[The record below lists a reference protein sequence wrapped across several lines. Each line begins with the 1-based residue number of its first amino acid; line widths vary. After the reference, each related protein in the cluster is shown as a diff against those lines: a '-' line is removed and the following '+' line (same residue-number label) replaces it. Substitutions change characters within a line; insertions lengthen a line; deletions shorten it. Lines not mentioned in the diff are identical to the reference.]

1 MTSSWRARWRP
12 RGTRRNEMS
21 RHTLSVLV
29 EDKPGVLARVA
40 SLFSRRGFNIESL
53 AVGPTE
59 VPEVSRM
66 TIVVNVTGLPLEQ
79 VTKQLN
85 KLVNV
90 LKIVE
95 LDEASSVQRA
105 IALVKVKADAGHPG
119 YGFLSENYKFVE
131 ILEQHKVKFI
141 GPSSELIRKMGDKI
155 EAKKIAKSLGL
166 PIVSGSETGIKD
178 IGEAIKI
185 SKQIGFPI
193 LIKAAGGGGGKGMRI
208 VHSEDKLEENIKIAQ
223 TEAKKFFNNEEVF
236 IEKFFENPRHIEVQ
250 ILSDGKDNTVH
261 LGERDC
267 SVQRRYQKIIE
278 ESPCPVISD
287 EQRKY
292 LLDVSVNAISKL
304 GYEGAGTL
312 EFIYDKGKFYFLE
325 MNTRLQVEHPVTEEV
340 TGIDLVKRQIE
351 IASTGKLSLQ
361 QKDITFFGH
370 AIECRINAEDPSKD
384 FLPSAGTIKTY
395 NQPSGPGTRVDS
407 CVFQGCKIPP
417 YYDSLVAKLIC
428 HGKDRTSAISRLK
441 RSLDEFV
448 IEGVSSTIDLHK
460 KILRNEDFIN
470 SKYDVNWLSKTKF
483 Y

>member
-1 MTSSWRARWRP
+1 MIKKILIANRGEIAVRVIRACKELEIA
-12 RGTRRNEMS
+12 TVAVHSTADNESMHV
-21 RHTLSVLV
+21 R
-29 EDKPGVLARVA
+29 LADESICIGSQKA
-40 SLFSRRGFNIESL
+40 QDSYLNIPSLISAIE
-53 AVGPTE
+53 
-59 VPEVSRM
+59 
-66 TIVVNVTGLPLEQ
+66 ITG
-79 VTKQLN
+79 
-85 KLVNV
+85 
-90 LKIVE
+90 
-95 LDEASSVQRA
+95 
-105 IALVKVKADAGHPG
+105 ADAVHPG
-119 YGFLSENYKFVE
+119 YGFLSENYKFAE
-131 ILEQHKVKFI
+131 ILEQHKIKFI

-185 SKQIGFPI
+185 SKEIGFPV

-223 TEAKKFFNNEEVF
+223 TEAKKFFNNDEVF

-278 ESPCPVISD
+278 ESPCPVIND

-312 EFIYDKGKFYFLE
+312 EFIYDKEKFYFLE

-351 IASTGKLSLQ
+351 IASTGKLNLQ
-361 QKDITFFGH
+361 QKDIIFFGH

-428 HGKDRTSAISRLK
+428 HGRDRASAISRLK

-448 IEGVSSTIDLHK
+448 IEGVSTTIDLHK

>member
-1 MTSSWRARWRP
+1 MIKKILIANRGEIAVRVIRACKELEIA
-12 RGTRRNEMS
+12 TVAVHSTADNESMHV
-21 RHTLSVLV
+21 R
-29 EDKPGVLARVA
+29 LADESICIGSQKA
-40 SLFSRRGFNIESL
+40 QDSYLNIPSLISAIE
-53 AVGPTE
+53 
-59 VPEVSRM
+59 
-66 TIVVNVTGLPLEQ
+66 ITG
-79 VTKQLN
+79 
-85 KLVNV
+85 
-90 LKIVE
+90 
-95 LDEASSVQRA
+95 
-105 IALVKVKADAGHPG
+105 ADAVHPG
-119 YGFLSENYKFVE
+119 YGFLSENYKFAE

-278 ESPCPVISD
+278 ESPCPVIND

-460 KILRNEDFIN
+460 KILRNEDFIS

>member
-1 MTSSWRARWRP
+1 MIKKILIANRGEIAVRVIRACKELEIA
-12 RGTRRNEMS
+12 TVAVHSTADNESMHV
-21 RHTLSVLV
+21 R
-29 EDKPGVLARVA
+29 LADESICIGSQKA
-40 SLFSRRGFNIESL
+40 QDSYLNIPSLISAIE
-53 AVGPTE
+53 
-59 VPEVSRM
+59 
-66 TIVVNVTGLPLEQ
+66 ITG
-79 VTKQLN
+79 
-85 KLVNV
+85 
-90 LKIVE
+90 
-95 LDEASSVQRA
+95 
-105 IALVKVKADAGHPG
+105 ADAVHPG
-119 YGFLSENYKFVE
+119 YGFLSENYKFAE
-131 ILEQHKVKFI
+131 ILEQHKIKFI

-185 SKQIGFPI
+185 SKEIGFPV

-223 TEAKKFFNNEEVF
+223 TEAKKFFNNDEVF

-278 ESPCPVISD
+278 ESPCPVIND

-351 IASTGKLSLQ
+351 IASTGKLNLK
-361 QKDITFFGH
+361 QKDIIFFGH

-428 HGKDRTSAISRLK
+428 HGRDRASAISRLK

-448 IEGVSSTIDLHK
+448 IEGVSTTIDLHK

>member
-1 MTSSWRARWRP
+1 MIKKILIANRGEIAVRVIRACKELDIQ
-12 RGTRRNEMS
+12 TVAVHSTADNESMHV
-21 RHTLSVLV
+21 RLADESVCIGSQKAQDSYLN
-29 EDKPGVLARVA
+29 VA
-40 SLFSRRGFNIESL
+40 SLISAIE
-53 AVGPTE
+53 
-59 VPEVSRM
+59 
-66 TIVVNVTGLPLEQ
+66 ITG
-79 VTKQLN
+79 
-85 KLVNV
+85 
-90 LKIVE
+90 
-95 LDEASSVQRA
+95 
-105 IALVKVKADAGHPG
+105 ADAVHPG
-119 YGFLSENYKFVE
+119 YGFLSENYKFAE
-131 ILEQHKVKFI
+131 ILEQHKIKFI

-166 PIVSGSETGIKD
+166 PIVAGSETGIKD
-178 IGEAIKI
+178 INEAKI
-185 SKQIGFPI
+185 IAKQVGFPV

-223 TEAKKFFNNEEVF
+223 SEAKKFFNNEEVF

-250 ILSDGKDNTVH
+250 ILSDGKNNTVH

-278 ESPCPVISD
+278 ESPCPVINN

-292 LLDVSVNAISKL
+292 LLDVSVNAISKM

-340 TGIDLVKRQIE
+340 TGVDLVKRQIE
-351 IASTGKLSLQ
+351 IASTGKLSLN
-361 QKDITFFGH
+361 QKDISFFGH

-384 FLPSAGTIKTY
+384 FLPSAGTIKIY

-428 HGKDRTSAISRLK
+428 HGKDRTSAIARLK
-441 RSLDEFV
+441 RALDEFV
-448 IEGVSSTIDLHK
+448 IDGVKTTIDLHK

>member
-1 MTSSWRARWRP
+1 MIKKILIANRGEIAVRVIRACKELEIQ
-12 RGTRRNEMS
+12 TVAVHSTADNESMHV
-21 RHTLSVLV
+21 R
-29 EDKPGVLARVA
+29 LADESICIGSPKAQDSYLNVA
-40 SLFSRRGFNIESL
+40 SLISAIE
-53 AVGPTE
+53 
-59 VPEVSRM
+59 
-66 TIVVNVTGLPLEQ
+66 ITG
-79 VTKQLN
+79 
-85 KLVNV
+85 
-90 LKIVE
+90 
-95 LDEASSVQRA
+95 
-105 IALVKVKADAGHPG
+105 ADAVHPG
-119 YGFLSENYKFVE
+119 YGFLSENYKFAE
-131 ILEQHKVKFI
+131 ILEQHKIKFI

-166 PIVSGSETGIKD
+166 PIVAGSETGIKD
-178 IGEAIKI
+178 INEAKRIAKEV
-185 SKQIGFPI
+185 GFPV

-223 TEAKKFFNNEEVF
+223 SEAKKFFNNEEVF

-250 ILSDGKDNTVH
+250 ILSDGKNNTVH

-278 ESPCPVISD
+278 ESPCPIIND

-340 TGIDLVKRQIE
+340 TGVDLVKRQIE
-351 IASTGKLSLQ
+351 IASTGKISLN

-384 FLPSAGTIKTY
+384 FLPSAGTIKIY

-428 HGKDRTSAISRLK
+428 HGKDRSSAIARLK
-441 RSLDEFV
+441 RALDEFV
-448 IEGVSSTIDLHK
+448 IDGVKTTIDLHK

>member
-1 MTSSWRARWRP
+1 MIKKILIANRGEIAVRVIRACKEL
-12 RGTRRNEMS
+12 GVATVAVHSTADNESMHV
-21 RHTLSVLV
+21 R
-29 EDKPGVLARVA
+29 LADESICIGSQKA
-40 SLFSRRGFNIESL
+40 QDSYLNIPSLISAIE
-53 AVGPTE
+53 
-59 VPEVSRM
+59 
-66 TIVVNVTGLPLEQ
+66 ITG
-79 VTKQLN
+79 
-85 KLVNV
+85 
-90 LKIVE
+90 
-95 LDEASSVQRA
+95 
-105 IALVKVKADAGHPG
+105 ADAVHPG
-119 YGFLSENYKFVE
+119 YGFLSENYKFAE
-131 ILEQHKVKFI
+131 ILEQHKIKFI
-141 GPSSELIRKMGDKI
+141 GPSSDLIRKMGDKI

-178 IGEAIKI
+178 ISEAIKI
-185 SKQIGFPI
+185 SKQIGFPV

-278 ESPCPVISD
+278 ESPCPVIND

-292 LLDVSVNAISKL
+292 LLDVSVNAIAKL

-340 TGIDLVKRQIE
+340 TNIDLVKRQIE

-370 AIECRINAEDPSKD
+370 AIECRINAEDPSKN

-428 HGKDRTSAISRLK
+428 HGRDRSSAISRLK

-448 IEGVSSTIDLHK
+448 IEGVSTTIDLHK

>member
-1 MTSSWRARWRP
+1 MIKKILIANRGEIAVRVIRACKELCIQ
-12 RGTRRNEMS
+12 TVAVHSTADNESMHV
-21 RHTLSVLV
+21 R
-29 EDKPGVLARVA
+29 LADESICIGSQKAQDSYLNVA
-40 SLFSRRGFNIESL
+40 SLISAIE
-53 AVGPTE
+53 
-59 VPEVSRM
+59 
-66 TIVVNVTGLPLEQ
+66 ITG
-79 VTKQLN
+79 
-85 KLVNV
+85 
-90 LKIVE
+90 
-95 LDEASSVQRA
+95 
-105 IALVKVKADAGHPG
+105 ADAVHPG
-119 YGFLSENYKFVE
+119 YGFLSENYKFAE
-131 ILEQHKVKFI
+131 ILEQHKIKFI

-166 PIVSGSETGIKD
+166 PIVTGSETGIKD
-178 IGEAIKI
+178 INEAKRIAKEVR
-185 SKQIGFPI
+185 FPV

-223 TEAKKFFNNEEVF
+223 SEAKKFFNNEEVF

-250 ILSDGKDNTVH
+250 ILSDGKNNTVH

-278 ESPCPVISD
+278 ESPCPIIND

-292 LLDVSVNAISKL
+292 LLDVSVNAISKM

-340 TGIDLVKRQIE
+340 TGVDLVKRQIE
-351 IASTGKLSLQ
+351 IASTGKLSLNQ
-361 QKDITFFGH
+361 NDITFFGH

-384 FLPSAGTIKTY
+384 FLPSAGTIKIY

-428 HGKDRTSAISRLK
+428 HGKDRSSAIARLK
-441 RSLDEFV
+441 RALDEFV
-448 IEGVSSTIDLHK
+448 IDGVKTTVDLHK
-460 KILRNEDFIN
+460 KILRNQDFIN
-470 SKYDVNWLSKTKF
+470 SMYDVNWLSKNKF

>member
-1 MTSSWRARWRP
+1 MIKKILIANRGEIAVRVIRACKELEIA
-12 RGTRRNEMS
+12 TVAVHSNADNESMHV
-21 RHTLSVLV
+21 R
-29 EDKPGVLARVA
+29 LADESICIGSQKA
-40 SLFSRRGFNIESL
+40 QDSYLNIPSLISAIE
-53 AVGPTE
+53 
-59 VPEVSRM
+59 
-66 TIVVNVTGLPLEQ
+66 ITG
-79 VTKQLN
+79 
-85 KLVNV
+85 
-90 LKIVE
+90 
-95 LDEASSVQRA
+95 
-105 IALVKVKADAGHPG
+105 ADAVHPG
-119 YGFLSENYKFVE
+119 YGFLSENYKFAE
-131 ILEQHKVKFI
+131 ILEQHKIKFI

-155 EAKKIAKSLGL
+155 EAKKIAKGLGL

-178 IGEAIKI
+178 ISEAIKI
-185 SKQIGFPI
+185 SKKIGFPV

-278 ESPCPVISD
+278 ESPCPVIND

-351 IASTGKLSLQ
+351 IASTGKLNLQ

-407 CVFQGCKIPP
+407 CFFQGCKIPP

-428 HGKDRTSAISRLK
+428 HGRDRASAISRLK

-448 IEGVSSTIDLHK
+448 IEGVSTTIDLHK

-470 SKYDVNWLSKTKF
+470 SKYDVNWLSKNKF

>member
-1 MTSSWRARWRP
+1 MIKKILIANRGEIAVRVIRACKELDIQ
-12 RGTRRNEMS
+12 TVAVHSTADNESMHV
-21 RHTLSVLV
+21 RLADESVCIGSQKAQDSYLN
-29 EDKPGVLARVA
+29 VA
-40 SLFSRRGFNIESL
+40 SLISAIE
-53 AVGPTE
+53 
-59 VPEVSRM
+59 
-66 TIVVNVTGLPLEQ
+66 ITG
-79 VTKQLN
+79 
-85 KLVNV
+85 
-90 LKIVE
+90 
-95 LDEASSVQRA
+95 
-105 IALVKVKADAGHPG
+105 ADAVHPG
-119 YGFLSENYKFVE
+119 YGFLSENYKFAE
-131 ILEQHKVKFI
+131 ILEQHKIKFI

-166 PIVSGSETGIKD
+166 PIVAGSETGIKD
-178 IGEAIKI
+178 INEAKI
-185 SKQIGFPI
+185 IAKQVGFPV

-223 TEAKKFFNNEEVF
+223 SEAKKFFNNEEVF

-250 ILSDGKDNTVH
+250 ILSDGKNNTVH

-278 ESPCPVISD
+278 ESPCPVINN

-292 LLDVSVNAISKL
+292 LLDVSVNAISKM

-340 TGIDLVKRQIE
+340 TGVDLVKRQIE
-351 IASTGKLSLQ
+351 IASTGKLSLN

-384 FLPSAGTIKTY
+384 FLPSAGTIKIY

-428 HGKDRTSAISRLK
+428 HGKDRSSAIARLK
-441 RSLDEFV
+441 RALDEFV
-448 IEGVSSTIDLHK
+448 IDGVKTTIDLHK

-470 SKYDVNWLSKTKF
+470 SKYDVNWLSKTKI

>member
-1 MTSSWRARWRP
+1 MIKKILIANRGEIAVRVIRACKELEIA
-12 RGTRRNEMS
+12 TVAVHSTADNESMHV
-21 RHTLSVLV
+21 R
-29 EDKPGVLARVA
+29 LADESICIGSQKA
-40 SLFSRRGFNIESL
+40 QDSYLNIPSLISAIE
-53 AVGPTE
+53 
-59 VPEVSRM
+59 
-66 TIVVNVTGLPLEQ
+66 ITG
-79 VTKQLN
+79 
-85 KLVNV
+85 
-90 LKIVE
+90 
-95 LDEASSVQRA
+95 
-105 IALVKVKADAGHPG
+105 ADAVHPG
-119 YGFLSENYKFVE
+119 YGFLSENYKFAE
-131 ILEQHKVKFI
+131 ILEQHKIKFI

-185 SKQIGFPI
+185 SKEIGFPV

-223 TEAKKFFNNEEVF
+223 TEAKKFFNNDEVF

-278 ESPCPVISD
+278 ESPCPVIND

-351 IASTGKLSLQ
+351 IASTGKLNLQ
-361 QKDITFFGH
+361 QKDIIFFGH

-428 HGKDRTSAISRLK
+428 HGRDRSSAISRLK

-448 IEGVSSTIDLHK
+448 IEGVSTTIDLHK

>member
-1 MTSSWRARWRP
+1 MIKKILIANRGEIAVRVIRACKELEIA
-12 RGTRRNEMS
+12 TVAVHSTADNESMHV
-21 RHTLSVLV
+21 R
-29 EDKPGVLARVA
+29 LADESICIGSQKA
-40 SLFSRRGFNIESL
+40 QDSYLNIPSLISAIE
-53 AVGPTE
+53 
-59 VPEVSRM
+59 
-66 TIVVNVTGLPLEQ
+66 ITG
-79 VTKQLN
+79 
-85 KLVNV
+85 
-90 LKIVE
+90 
-95 LDEASSVQRA
+95 
-105 IALVKVKADAGHPG
+105 ADAVHPG
-119 YGFLSENYKFVE
+119 YGFLSENYKFAE

-178 IGEAIKI
+178 IGETIKI

-460 KILRNEDFIN
+460 KILRNEDFIS

>member
-1 MTSSWRARWRP
+1 MIKKILIANRGEIAVRVMRACKELEIA
-12 RGTRRNEMS
+12 TVAVHSTADNESMHV
-21 RHTLSVLV
+21 R
-29 EDKPGVLARVA
+29 LADESICIGSQKA
-40 SLFSRRGFNIESL
+40 QDSYLNIPSLISAIE
-53 AVGPTE
+53 
-59 VPEVSRM
+59 
-66 TIVVNVTGLPLEQ
+66 ITG
-79 VTKQLN
+79 
-85 KLVNV
+85 
-90 LKIVE
+90 
-95 LDEASSVQRA
+95 
-105 IALVKVKADAGHPG
+105 ADAVHPG
-119 YGFLSENYKFVE
+119 YGFLSENYKFAE
-131 ILEQHKVKFI
+131 ILEQHKIKFI

-178 IGEAIKI
+178 ISEAIKI
-185 SKQIGFPI
+185 SKEIGFPV

-223 TEAKKFFNNEEVF
+223 TEAKKFFNNDEVF

-278 ESPCPVISD
+278 ESPCSVIND

-325 MNTRLQVEHPVTEEV
+325 MNTRLQVEHPVSEEV

-351 IASTGKLSLQ
+351 IASTGKLNLQ
-361 QKDITFFGH
+361 QKDIIFFGH

-428 HGKDRTSAISRLK
+428 HGRDRASAISRLK

-448 IEGVSSTIDLHK
+448 IEGVSTTIDLHK

>member
-1 MTSSWRARWRP
+1 MIKKILIANRGEIAVRVIRACKELEIA
-12 RGTRRNEMS
+12 TVAVHSTADNESMHV
-21 RHTLSVLV
+21 R
-29 EDKPGVLARVA
+29 LADESICIGSQKTQDSYLNIP
-40 SLFSRRGFNIESL
+40 SLISAIE
-53 AVGPTE
+53 
-59 VPEVSRM
+59 
-66 TIVVNVTGLPLEQ
+66 ITG
-79 VTKQLN
+79 
-85 KLVNV
+85 
-90 LKIVE
+90 
-95 LDEASSVQRA
+95 
-105 IALVKVKADAGHPG
+105 ADAVHPG
-119 YGFLSENYKFVE
+119 YGFLSENYKFAE

-166 PIVSGSETGIKD
+166 PIISGYETGIKD
-178 IGEAIKI
+178 IGETIKI
-185 SKQIGFPI
+185 SKQIGFPV

-208 VHSEDKLEENIKIAQ
+208 VHSENKLEENIKIAQ
-223 TEAKKFFNNEEVF
+223 TEAKKFFNSEEVF
-236 IEKFFENPRHIEVQ
+236 IEKFFENSRHIEVQ

-278 ESPCPVISD
+278 ESPCPVISN

-292 LLDVSVNAISKL
+292 LLDISVNAISKL

-312 EFIYDKGKFYFLE
+312 EFIYNKGKFYFLE

-361 QKDITFFGH
+361 QKDIAFFGH
-370 AIECRINAEDPSKD
+370 SIECRINAEDPSKD

-417 YYDSLVAKLIC
+417 YYDSLIAKLIC
-428 HGKDRTSAISRLK
+428 HGKDRTSAISRIK

-460 KILRNEDFIN
+460 KILRNENFIN

>member
-1 MTSSWRARWRP
+1 MIKKILIANRGEIAVRVIRACKELEIA
-12 RGTRRNEMS
+12 TVAVHSTADNESMHV
-21 RHTLSVLV
+21 R
-29 EDKPGVLARVA
+29 LADESICIGSQKA
-40 SLFSRRGFNIESL
+40 QDSYLNIPSLISAIE
-53 AVGPTE
+53 
-59 VPEVSRM
+59 
-66 TIVVNVTGLPLEQ
+66 ITG
-79 VTKQLN
+79 
-85 KLVNV
+85 
-90 LKIVE
+90 
-95 LDEASSVQRA
+95 
-105 IALVKVKADAGHPG
+105 ADAVHPG
-119 YGFLSENYKFVE
+119 YGFLSENYKFAE
-131 ILEQHKVKFI
+131 ILEQHKIKFI

-178 IGEAIKI
+178 ISEAIKI
-185 SKQIGFPI
+185 SKEIGFPV

-223 TEAKKFFNNEEVF
+223 TEAKKFFNNDEVF

-250 ILSDGKDNTVH
+250 ILSDGKNNTVH

-278 ESPCPVISD
+278 ESPCPVIND

-292 LLDVSVNAISKL
+292 LLDVSINAISKL

-351 IASTGKLSLQ
+351 IASTGKLNLQ
-361 QKDITFFGH
+361 QKDIIFFGH

-428 HGKDRTSAISRLK
+428 HGRDRASAISRLK

-448 IEGVSSTIDLHK
+448 IEGVSTTIDLHK
-460 KILRNEDFIN
+460 KILRNEDFVN

>member
-1 MTSSWRARWRP
+1 MIKKILIANRGEIAVRVIRACKELEIA
-12 RGTRRNEMS
+12 TVAVHSTADNESMHV
-21 RHTLSVLV
+21 R
-29 EDKPGVLARVA
+29 LADESICIGSQKA
-40 SLFSRRGFNIESL
+40 QDSYLNIPSLISAIE
-53 AVGPTE
+53 
-59 VPEVSRM
+59 
-66 TIVVNVTGLPLEQ
+66 ITG
-79 VTKQLN
+79 
-85 KLVNV
+85 
-90 LKIVE
+90 
-95 LDEASSVQRA
+95 
-105 IALVKVKADAGHPG
+105 ADAVHPG
-119 YGFLSENYKFVE
+119 YGFLSENYKFAE
-131 ILEQHKVKFI
+131 ILEQHKIKFI

-166 PIVSGSETGIKD
+166 PIVSGSETGIKEVS
-178 IGEAIKI
+178 EAIKI
-185 SKQIGFPI
+185 SKQIGFPV

-278 ESPCPVISD
+278 ETPCPVINE

-340 TGIDLVKRQIE
+340 TGVDLVKRQIE
-351 IASTGKLSLQ
+351 IASTGKLNLQ

-428 HGKDRTSAISRLK
+428 HGRDRTSAISRLK

-448 IEGVSSTIDLHK
+448 IEGVSTTIDLHK

>member
-1 MTSSWRARWRP
+1 MIKKILIANRGEIAVRVIRACKELEIA
-12 RGTRRNEMS
+12 TVAVHSTADNESMHV
-21 RHTLSVLV
+21 R
-29 EDKPGVLARVA
+29 LADESICIGSQKA
-40 SLFSRRGFNIESL
+40 QDSYLNIPSLISAIE
-53 AVGPTE
+53 
-59 VPEVSRM
+59 
-66 TIVVNVTGLPLEQ
+66 ITG
-79 VTKQLN
+79 
-85 KLVNV
+85 
-90 LKIVE
+90 
-95 LDEASSVQRA
+95 
-105 IALVKVKADAGHPG
+105 ADAVHPG
-119 YGFLSENYKFVE
+119 YGFLSENYKFAE
-131 ILEQHKVKFI
+131 ILEQHKIKFI

-178 IGEAIKI
+178 ISEAIKI
-185 SKQIGFPI
+185 SKEIGFPV

-223 TEAKKFFNNEEVF
+223 TEAKKFFNNDEVF

-278 ESPCPVISD
+278 ESPCPVIND

-351 IASTGKLSLQ
+351 IASTGKLNLQ

-428 HGKDRTSAISRLK
+428 HGRDRASAISRLK

-448 IEGVSSTIDLHK
+448 IEGVSTTIDLHK
-460 KILRNEDFIN
+460 KILRNEDFVN

>member
-1 MTSSWRARWRP
+1 MIKKILIANRGEIAVRVIRACKELEIA
-12 RGTRRNEMS
+12 TVAVHSTADNEAMHV
-21 RHTLSVLV
+21 R
-29 EDKPGVLARVA
+29 LADESICIGSQKA
-40 SLFSRRGFNIESL
+40 QDSYLNIPSLISAIE
-53 AVGPTE
+53 
-59 VPEVSRM
+59 
-66 TIVVNVTGLPLEQ
+66 ITG
-79 VTKQLN
+79 
-85 KLVNV
+85 
-90 LKIVE
+90 
-95 LDEASSVQRA
+95 
-105 IALVKVKADAGHPG
+105 ADAVHPG
-119 YGFLSENYKFVE
+119 YGFLSENYKFAE
-131 ILEQHKVKFI
+131 ILEQHKIKFI

-178 IGEAIKI
+178 ISEAIKI
-185 SKQIGFPI
+185 SKEIGFPV

-223 TEAKKFFNNEEVF
+223 TEAKKFFNNDEVF

-250 ILSDGKDNTVH
+250 ILSDGKNNTVH

-278 ESPCPVISD
+278 ESPCPVIND

-351 IASTGKLSLQ
+351 IASTGKLNLQ
-361 QKDITFFGH
+361 QKDIIFFGH

-428 HGKDRTSAISRLK
+428 HGRDRASAISRLK

-448 IEGVSSTIDLHK
+448 IEGVSTTIDLHK

>member
-1 MTSSWRARWRP
+1 MIKKILIANRGEIAVRVIRACKELEIA
-12 RGTRRNEMS
+12 TVAVHSTADNESMHV
-21 RHTLSVLV
+21 R
-29 EDKPGVLARVA
+29 LADESICIGSQKA
-40 SLFSRRGFNIESL
+40 QDSYLNIPSLISAIE
-53 AVGPTE
+53 
-59 VPEVSRM
+59 
-66 TIVVNVTGLPLEQ
+66 ITG
-79 VTKQLN
+79 
-85 KLVNV
+85 
-90 LKIVE
+90 
-95 LDEASSVQRA
+95 
-105 IALVKVKADAGHPG
+105 ADAVHPG
-119 YGFLSENYKFVE
+119 YGFLSENYKFAE
-131 ILEQHKVKFI
+131 ILEQHKIKFI

-178 IGEAIKI
+178 ISEAIKI
-185 SKQIGFPI
+185 SKEIGFPV

-223 TEAKKFFNNEEVF
+223 TEAKKFFNNDEVF

-250 ILSDGKDNTVH
+250 ILSDGKNNTVH

-278 ESPCPVISD
+278 ESPCPVIND

-292 LLDVSVNAISKL
+292 LLDLSVNAISKL

-351 IASTGKLSLQ
+351 IASTGKLNLQ

-428 HGKDRTSAISRLK
+428 HGRDRSSAISRLK

-448 IEGVSSTIDLHK
+448 IEGVSTTIDLHK
-460 KILRNEDFIN
+460 KILRNEDFVN

>member
-1 MTSSWRARWRP
+1 MIKKILIANRGEIAVRVIRACKELEIA
-12 RGTRRNEMS
+12 TVAVHSTADNESMHV
-21 RHTLSVLV
+21 R
-29 EDKPGVLARVA
+29 LADESICIGSQKA
-40 SLFSRRGFNIESL
+40 QDSYLNIPSLISAIE
-53 AVGPTE
+53 
-59 VPEVSRM
+59 
-66 TIVVNVTGLPLEQ
+66 ITG
-79 VTKQLN
+79 
-85 KLVNV
+85 
-90 LKIVE
+90 
-95 LDEASSVQRA
+95 
-105 IALVKVKADAGHPG
+105 ADAVHPG
-119 YGFLSENYKFVE
+119 YGFLSENYKFAE
-131 ILEQHKVKFI
+131 ILEQHKIKFI

-178 IGEAIKI
+178 VNEAIKI
-185 SKQIGFPI
+185 SKQIGFPV
-193 LIKAAGGGGGKGMRI
+193 LIKAAGGGGGKGMRV

-278 ESPCPVISD
+278 ESPCPVIND

-351 IASTGKLSLQ
+351 IASTGKLSLL

-370 AIECRINAEDPSKD
+370 AIECRINAEDPSKN
-384 FLPSAGTIKTY
+384 FLPSAGTVKTY

-407 CVFQGCKIPP
+407 CVFQGCKVPP

-428 HGKDRTSAISRLK
+428 HGKDRASAISRLK

-470 SKYDVNWLSKTKF
+470 SKYDVNWLTKTKF

>member
-1 MTSSWRARWRP
+1 MIKKILIANRGEIAVRVIRACKELEIA
-12 RGTRRNEMS
+12 TVAVHSTADNESMHV
-21 RHTLSVLV
+21 R
-29 EDKPGVLARVA
+29 LADESICIGSQKA
-40 SLFSRRGFNIESL
+40 QDSYLNIPSLISAIE
-53 AVGPTE
+53 
-59 VPEVSRM
+59 
-66 TIVVNVTGLPLEQ
+66 ITG
-79 VTKQLN
+79 
-85 KLVNV
+85 
-90 LKIVE
+90 
-95 LDEASSVQRA
+95 
-105 IALVKVKADAGHPG
+105 ADAVHPG
-119 YGFLSENYKFVE
+119 YGFLSENYKFAE
-131 ILEQHKVKFI
+131 ILEQHKIKFI

-178 IGEAIKI
+178 IDEAIKI
-185 SKQIGFPI
+185 SKEIGFPV

-250 ILSDGKDNTVH
+250 ILSDGKENTVH

-278 ESPCPVISD
+278 ESPCPVIND

-428 HGKDRTSAISRLK
+428 HGRDRSSAISRLK

-448 IEGVSSTIDLHK
+448 IEGVSTTIDLHK